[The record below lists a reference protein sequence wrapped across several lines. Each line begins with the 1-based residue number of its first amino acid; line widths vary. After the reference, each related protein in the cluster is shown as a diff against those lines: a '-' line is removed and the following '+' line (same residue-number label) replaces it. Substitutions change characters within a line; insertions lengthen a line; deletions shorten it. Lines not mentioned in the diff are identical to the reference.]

1 MRTRS
6 FLFGALPVLCGLFA
20 AALFLPGCDS
30 GADFSSLE
38 AIAPNDDL
46 TAKAR
51 AWYAEQV
58 ELEVSDRLSK
68 AEGDEDSLA
77 LLSFIE
83 KFPPDWNES
92 VVLSIDGTEETLV
105 LATTLGKYTDERYDS
120 VMYHVRTLVMDMEPS
135 GDVVSGHVIAFSS
148 DEKLSKE
155 NFTDYVERYVAK
167 DFAGMKMTVSRYTIM
182 FEDVDSYFYSP
193 GNVPLELSMYL
204 SKEKSLGKN
213 FKIDMNKIFDSN
225 DLCYIQCKK
234 IEFGEICMPNP
245 APIGQPY
252 RGMSCGPR
260 FRTFCSDFCY
270 PSSGGYGGGSSGGG
284 GGGGGNSNGDKED
297 NDDCTCS
304 SQHQCDL
311 AKEHNSDLTN
321 FTCSNFKSNHGIFV
335 TNNKSTEYGK
345 HGGYGYVHFDLK
357 ALYGEVKSFLISK
370 GIYGTL
376 NINSGYRCPEGNR
389 LIKGRYTDSAH
400 IHGRAADIQIYG
412 DCRTGPWTE
421 DLKNSIIEF
430 NKRVRPG
437 SYTYGGTRN
446 CEDDKT
452 GHVHIS
458 NMPPR

>member
-1 MRTRS
+1 MRTRF

-38 AIAPNDDL
+38 DIAPNDDL

-167 DFAGMKMTVSRYTIM
+167 DFAGMKMTVSRYTII
-182 FEDVDSYFYSP
+182 FEDVDSYFYRP

-204 SKEKSLGKN
+204 SKEKYSGKN
-213 FKIDMNKIFDSN
+213 FGIGMNTMSTPN
-225 DLCYIQCKK
+225 DLCYILCQF
-234 IEFGEICMPNP
+234 ILTGEICANEP
-245 APIGQPY
+245 AYIGHPY
-252 RGMSCGPR
+252 GAASCGPR
-260 FRTFCSDFCY
+260 FNTFCSRFCK
-270 PSSGGYGGGSSGGG
+270 PSGGG
-284 GGGGGNSNGDKED
+284 GGGGSGGGGGGGHSDGNNDEEDKCECANQYQCD
-297 NDDCTCS
+297 IAEEYGPGKGHLSDCS
-304 SQHQCDL
+304 S
-311 AKEHNSDLTN
+311 
-321 FTCSNFKSNHGIFV
+321 FKNNHSIFV
-335 TNNKSTEYGK
+335 VSGNGTENGT
-345 HGGYGYVHFDLK
+345 HGLYGYVDPDLK
-357 ALYGEVKSFLISK
+357 ALYGEVKSFLASK
-370 GIYGTL
+370 KIYKTL
-376 NINSGYRCPEGNR
+376 NINSGWRCPNGNSNVS
-389 LIKGRYTDSAH
+389 TASDSAH
-400 IHGRAADIQIYG
+400 KYGRAADIQIYG

-421 DLKNSIIEF
+421 DLKNSIVLF
-430 NKRVRPG
+430 NRQARPG
-437 SYTYGGTRN
+437 SYTYAGTRN
-446 CEDDKT
+446 CADDKT

>member
-38 AIAPNDDL
+38 AIAPNDGL

-58 ELEVSDRLSK
+58 EFEVSDRLSK

-83 KFPPDWNES
+83 KFPPDWNDS

-167 DFAGMKMTVSRYTIM
+167 DFAGMKITVSRYTIM

-193 GNVPLELSMYL
+193 NKIPLELSTKIL
-204 SKEKSLGKN
+204 KKRIDINNFGKFN
-213 FKIDMNKIFDSN
+213 SIENSSTI
-225 DLCYIQCKK
+225 CYINCYVTY
-234 IEFGEICMPNP
+234 G
-245 APIGQPY
+245 
-252 RGMSCGPR
+252 
-260 FRTFCSDFCY
+260 RTCTYVASD
-270 PSSGGYGGGSSGGG
+270 PSSRTCGAYDIEVVCSSCMYVAGGEGGGGDIGGGG
-284 GGGGGNSNGDKED
+284 GGGGGNSDENNEDEED
-297 NDDCTCS
+297 NCACS
-304 SQHQCDL
+304 SKHQCDL

-321 FTCSNFKSNHGIFV
+321 FTCSNFKNNHGIFV

-345 HGGYGYVHFDLK
+345 HGGYGYVHSDLK
-357 ALYGEVKSFLISK
+357 ALYSEVKSSLISR

-421 DLKNSIIEF
+421 DMKNSIVEF

-437 SYTYGGTRN
+437 SYTYAGTRN
-446 CEDDKT
+446 CADDKT

-458 NMPPR
+458 NMLPR

>member
-38 AIAPNDDL
+38 AIAPNDGL

-58 ELEVSDRLSK
+58 EFEVSDRLSK

-167 DFAGMKMTVSRYTIM
+167 DFAGMKMTVSRYTII
-182 FEDVDSYFYSP
+182 FEDVDSYFYRP
-193 GNVPLELSMYL
+193 NKIPLELRMSIVI
-204 SKEKSLGKN
+204 SPIINKN
-213 FKIDMNKIFDSN
+213 FATSLSDCHKICSRTRDTLGCAGPLTTGNSNYNVPECPANQIPPGFDIFCN
-225 DLCYIQCKK
+225 
-234 IEFGEICMPNP
+234 EFCWPGT
-245 APIGQPY
+245 G
-252 RGMSCGPR
+252 
-260 FRTFCSDFCY
+260 T
-270 PSSGGYGGGSSGGG
+270 GYDGNRPPTNLPDGGG
-284 GGGGGNSNGDKED
+284 GD
-297 NDDCTCS
+297 NDDS
-304 SQHQCDL
+304 SEENNDDEDKCECPDQAQCDL
-311 AKEHNSDLTN
+311 ADEYTSNDQGSWSCSDFKQISPEWRRGANGYESKHNGL
-321 FTCSNFKSNHGIFV
+321 
-335 TNNKSTEYGK
+335 
-345 HGGYGYVHFDLK
+345 GYISPTLRGNVAEMGYDFRM
-357 ALYGEVKSFLISK
+357 AFYITSA
-370 GIYGTL
+370 
-376 NINSGYRCPEGNR
+376 YRCPNGNAAVGGGS
-389 LIKGRYTDSAH
+389 LSQHKYGT
-400 IHGRAADIQIYG
+400 AADLNPPASQKSA
-412 DCRTGPWTE
+412 WTNDFKRE
-421 DLKNSIIEF
+421 IAVNAVRKRGAGYSDYQYESKN
-430 NKRVRPG
+430 
-437 SYTYGGTRN
+437 
-446 CEDDKT
+446 
-452 GHVHIS
+452 HVHVDWGPKRRS
-458 NMPPR
+458 PWEN